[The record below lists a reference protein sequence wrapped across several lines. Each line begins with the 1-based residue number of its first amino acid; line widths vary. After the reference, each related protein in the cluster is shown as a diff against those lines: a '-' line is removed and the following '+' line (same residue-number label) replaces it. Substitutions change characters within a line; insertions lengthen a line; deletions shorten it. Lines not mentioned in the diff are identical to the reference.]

1 MQSVIMTHGLGF
13 RVWGLGYDSCLSCQ
27 PCHSA
32 IYEAEVVR
40 TPFCVRVYSSWRF
53 PQCPHHGN
61 PVAQQ
66 CQDLEFGSVYRLWP
80 LVEKALSYYEDLE
93 RSSVYRLWLLMKM
106 SLVL

>member
-1 MQSVIMTHGLGF
+1 MPPHG
-13 RVWGLGYDSCLSCQ
+13 S
-27 PCHSA
+27 
-32 IYEAEVVR
+32 
-40 TPFCVRVYSSWRF
+40 
-53 PQCPHHGN
+53 

-66 CQDLEFGSVYRLWP
+66 CEDLGFRSVYRLWP